1 MEFKNSN
8 PIQLKIKAKTLAA
21 EAVIIKE
28 AENATKVYYGG
39 AIRKTLGTYATEFD
53 YPKPKVALPPGI
65 APTIGMRV
73 VRAAVKRYIASLTPE
88 QLGRFERRR
97 EAARNRKHLLHEH
110 RINVV
115 RREARATHLARAFL
129 MGRSYHDVEQKAFQC
144 PLGVLKERIENMVL
158 KYGSGD
164 RRVVQQK
171 LEEWFQDGWKY
182 YQQYWKVINSAKEQ
196 LKLTEMV
203 QVIR

>member
-21 EAVIIKE
+21 EATIIKQ
-28 AENATKVYYGG
+28 AEDATRVYYGG
-39 AIRKTLGTYATEFD
+39 AARKALGTFAANFD
-53 YPKPKVALPPGI
+53 YPTPKVAMPQDI
-65 APTIGMRV
+65 EPTIGMRV
-73 VRAAVKRYIASLTPE
+73 VREAVKHYIASLTPE
-88 QLGRFERRR
+88 QRARFERRR
-97 EAARNRKHLLHEH
+97 EAARARKHLLHEH
-110 RINVV
+110 RINIV

-144 PLGVLKERIENMVL
+144 PLGVHKERIEKMVL
-158 KYGSGD
+158 TYGSGD
-164 RRVVQQK
+164 RRDIQQK

-182 YQQYWKVINSAKEQ
+182 YKQYWKVVNSVREQ
-196 LKLTEMV
+196 AISAGII